1 MAKIPTNLFI
11 LGLLSLTL
19 GPLTGIPGII
29 MGKKIPD
36 RGLLGDLGYFLCWLF
51 SVLFIG
57 AVIVGFILAVVMPLW
72 RR

>member
-1 MAKIPTNLFI
+1 MTKSPTTLFV
-11 LGLLSLTL
+11 LGVVSVTL

-36 RGLLGDLGYFLCWLF
+36 RGRLGDLGYFLCWLF

-57 AVIVGFILAVVMPLW
+57 AAIVGFILAVTMPLW